1 MNQKFIPVLEKV
13 EEDYVEWG
21 QFVDLDKTDNNINN
35 NNNTIPKKKYKK
47 RIIETYVY
55 PYLDE
60 ECIEEKQNNE
70 EQIQENQEKQTI
82 FSISIPFT
90 RKKMRIHLEKPKL
103 FSYFSFT
110 MISITA
116 LVTITFYL

>member
-1 MNQKFIPVLEKV
+1 MNQKFVPVLEKV

-21 QFVDLDKTDNNINN
+21 QFVDLDKTDN

-110 MISITA
+110 IISITA
-116 LVTITFYL
+116 FVTITFYL